1 MFLGNKYILLEG
13 HSRYVN
19 CGAFNPTGELL
30 VTGSN
35 DRSFN
40 IWKLSG
46 ALCGFENNLRPT
58 SEGAAIWNLH
68 GDPLQNE
75 ILYLKECLIF
85 FHLMYLY

>member
-1 MFLGNKYILLEG
+1 MFLGNKYTLLEG

-19 CGAFNPTGELL
+19 CGAFNPTGDLL

-68 GDPLQNE
+68 GDPL
-75 ILYLKECLIF
+75 
-85 FHLMYLY
+85 

>member
-1 MFLGNKYILLEG
+1 MAYLSSVSLGNQYILFEG

-19 CGAFNPTGELL
+19 CGAFNPTGDLL

-40 IWKLSG
+40 VWRLSG
-46 ALCGFENNLRPT
+46 ALCGFENNSIPT
-58 SEGAAIWNLH
+58 SEGAAIWNIIH

-75 ILYLKECLIF
+75 KLA
-85 FHLMYLY
+85 